1 MVLLPARSLPE
12 SFERAALRHRFLT
25 MVVTPYVLIATV
37 AKPMHT
43 LLTAAAAV
51 GRNKSAIL
59 RAIKAGK
66 IPVSQAGNGEMQIDP
81 ADLHRIYPPLRTNGA
96 QQQQLYQSP
105 LLLPLAK

>member
-1 MVLLPARSLPE
+1 MIVSDGLKDHGPPPGSELTE

-51 GRNKSAIL
+51 GRN
-59 RAIKAGK
+59 
-66 IPVSQAGNGEMQIDP
+66 
-81 ADLHRIYPPLRTNGA
+81 
-96 QQQQLYQSP
+96 
-105 LLLPLAK
+105 